1 MKCPICGGVKFGP
14 YGKRPLARCEQC
26 HSLERGRLL
35 WLVLDRM
42 HVLRSEMRILH
53 LAPEGAIGDRLFDL
67 YGDQYLATDF
77 DVPRYSKWKFKVSH
91 LDACRDLRQ
100 MTSASFDLILHNH
113 VLEHLPCSV
122 EAVLVEMTRL
132 LAPDGW
138 HFLSVPFRR
147 AKTEED
153 LGDVAPERRTELF
166 GQFDHMRIFGTK
178 DFPEL
183 LSSRFGIERVRAED
197 WLSTD
202 EILGAGI
209 PFRDPDRIDGNS
221 IFAGRARNWL
231 N

>member
-1 MKCPICGGVKFGP
+1 M
-14 YGKRPLARCEQC
+14 LAEI
-26 HSLERGRLL
+26 
-35 WLVLDRM
+35 V
-42 HVLRSEMRILH
+42 
-53 LAPEGAIGDRLFDL
+53 
-67 YGDQYLATDF
+67 
-77 DVPRYSKWKFKVSH
+77 
-91 LDACRDLRQ
+91 RQ

-197 WLSTD
+197 WLST
-202 EILGAGI
+202 G
-209 PFRDPDRIDGNS
+209 
-221 IFAGRARNWL
+221 
-231 N
+231 

>member
-35 WLVLDRM
+35 WLVLYRM

-100 MTSASFDLILHNH
+100 MTS
-113 VLEHLPCSV
+113 
-122 EAVLVEMTRL
+122 
-132 LAPDGW
+132 
-138 HFLSVPFRR
+138 
-147 AKTEED
+147 
-153 LGDVAPERRTELF
+153 
-166 GQFDHMRIFGTK
+166 
-178 DFPEL
+178 
-183 LSSRFGIERVRAED
+183 
-197 WLSTD
+197 
-202 EILGAGI
+202 
-209 PFRDPDRIDGNS
+209 
-221 IFAGRARNWL
+221 
-231 N
+231 